1 MSIYSGLFNATANP
15 AELNSKSFAGTILRR
30 APNGS
35 APLFAMTALAKASKA
50 KSSTHG
56 YFSKTMVFATLVL
69 AAAVADDTTQA
80 MEVAS
85 TAGIVPT
92 MVFYNQATGENVRVI
107 TVTDAT
113 NLVVQRGYGR
123 IAAAAM
129 SSGDKL
135 LLVGNSHREGSA
147 RPTPR
152 SVQAV
157 YVANFTQIWRN
168 SWALTDTARASY
180 AEQGYSNIAENRWD
194 CMNFHSIDI
203 ESSMFFGQ
211 AFMGTEQGQPL
222 HATQGIIDAVRE
234 HAPLNVNA
242 ANATT
247 SYDDLV
253 DMLLPAFSSSSDM
266 SDQTT
271 RIVYCDATAMR
282 VFQDI
287 GRNYA
292 EVTMSMPDAAYGQV
306 FTEFKFFKGRIML
319 REHPLFN
326 GIGAEGLAVAVDAPA
341 IRLAYL
347 DGRQTK
353 QENFGVGGSFEGAD
367 GIDAQGGSITTEAAV
382 ELLNP
387 QGCAVITGLTAAAK
401 HIQYTKEVP

>member
-1 MSIYSGLFNATANP
+1 MSVLAGLFNTTANP
-15 AELNSKSFAGTILRR
+15 AELNARSFAGTILRR

-35 APLFAMTALAKASKA
+35 APLFAMTALAKDSKA

-69 AAAVADDTTQA
+69 DGAIADSDQTVTVTT
-80 MEVAS
+80 

-92 MVFYNQATGENVRVI
+92 MVFYNQTTGENVRVL
-107 TVTDAT
+107 TVVDAT
-113 NLVVQRGYGR
+113 TLTVQRGFGR
-123 IAAAAM
+123 IAADAM
-129 SSGDKL
+129 ADGERL
-135 LLVGNSHREGSA
+135 LLVGNAHAEGSP

-180 AEQGYSNIAENRWD
+180 AEEGYSNIAESRWD
-194 CMNFHSIDI
+194 CMNFHSQDI

-211 AFMGTEQGQPL
+211 ASMGSENGQPL
-222 HATQGIIDAVRE
+222 HSTQGIIDAVRE
-234 HAPLNVNA
+234 HAPLNV
-242 ANATT
+242 ATAPAET

-253 DMLLPAFSSSSDM
+253 DMLLPAFSASSDM
-266 SDQTT
+266 SDPNT
-271 RIVYCDATAMR
+271 RIIYCDATAMR

-287 GRNYA
+287 GRHYS
-292 EVTMSMPDAAYGQV
+292 EVSVNMVDGAYGQV
-306 FTEFKFFKGRIML
+306 FSEFRFFKGRLML

-326 GIGAEGLAVAVDAPA
+326 GIGSEGLAVVVDAPA
-341 IRLAYL
+341 VRLAYL
-347 DGRQTK
+347 DGRKTK
-353 QENFGVGGSFEGAD
+353 NETFGVGGSFEGSD
-367 GIDAQGGSITTEAAV
+367 GIDAQGGSLTTEAAV

-387 QGCAVITGLTAAAK
+387 QGCAVITGLVKAK
-401 HIQYTKEVP
+401 EKVVLTKEVP